1 MGNPCTFLPAKEKT
15 WKRIFTTNNE
25 LSQDHTEKQ
34 IMPSKTTI
42 NGLFKDTWYY
52 LLIACFDWKIG
63 VF

>member
-25 LSQDHTEKQ
+25 LSQDCTEKQ
-34 IMPSKTTI
+34 IMPSKATI
-42 NGLFKDTWYY
+42 NGLLKDTWCY

>member
-25 LSQDHTEKQ
+25 LSQDCTEKQ

-42 NGLFKDTWYY
+42 NGLFKDTWCY